1 MPPEGGAA
9 TGGGGRLRALTSSV
23 AGAALV
29 ITAITLV
36 ARIVGFLRWFAL
48 NAWVGPNEIGTA
60 YGTANTIP
68 NVLFEVAAGGAL
80 AGAVVPV
87 VAAALAHGTR
97 LDSSR
102 AASALLS
109 WTLLVLVPLGA
120 LTALAAPVFIGFL
133 LAGQEVAADQRELAV
148 ALLRMFAVQ
157 IPLYGVAVVLSGVL
171 QAHRRFVAP
180 ALAPLLSSLV
190 VMTSY
195 YLFGTLTA
203 DGVAPADLSS
213 AAVAWLG
220 WGTTAGVVMLVLPL
234 VPPLWREGIRLRP
247 GLTFPDGQGR
257 RARSLALAGAGGL
270 LAQQVSVVVA
280 IRVANTAG
288 SPDGTLT
295 VYQSAQAVL
304 LLPYAVLA
312 IPVAT
317 AMFPRLSHLAAIRE
331 HGAMARESA
340 LSTRAILAIAIAGA
354 AALAAAAVP
363 VEALFGSVAR
373 SGSVDGL
380 AEAVVAGSL
389 SVVGLALMYHLSRVL
404 LADSHSRDALVATS
418 VGWLTVAAV
427 AAGGALA
434 IEPGDGVATL
444 TLLGLAASV
453 GTLVGGVVALV
464 AVRRRLGGAA
474 LAGLGRTAGSGLL
487 ALTFGVLA
495 GGALSRWL
503 LDPASAA
510 GAPEPLTPG
519 VWAGIVGTLAGLL
532 AMLLVVATLALL
544 DRAALRRLIAARRSG
559 SAAAP
564 AAPEALVE
572 NDPSGASG
580 VDTSEG
586 RERE

>member
-1 MPPEGGAA
+1 MPPERPAA
-9 TGGGGRLRALTSSV
+9 RGGRLRALTSSV

-29 ITAITLV
+29 ITAITLG

-48 NAWVGPNEIGTA
+48 NAWVGPNEVGTA

-109 WTLLVLVPLGA
+109 WTLLILVPLGA
-120 LTALAAPVFIGFL
+120 LAALLAPAFIGFL
-133 LAGQEVAADQRELAV
+133 LAGQDVAADQRALAV
-148 ALLRMFAVQ
+148 TLLRMFAVQ
-157 IPLYGVAVVLSGVL
+157 IPLYGAAVVLSGVL

-195 YLFGTLTA
+195 YLFGTLTT
-203 DGVAPADLSS
+203 DGVTPADLST

-234 VPPLWREGIRLRP
+234 IPPLLREGIRLRP
-247 GLTFPDGQGR
+247 GLGFPDGQGR

-270 LAQQVSVVVA
+270 IAQQISVVVA

-317 AMFPRLSHLAAIRE
+317 AMFPRLSHLAATRE
-331 HGAMARESA
+331 HEAMARESA

-354 AALAAAAVP
+354 AALAAAADP
-363 VEALFGSVAR
+363 VELLFGSVAR

-380 AEAVVAGSL
+380 AESILAGSL

-418 VGWLTVAAV
+418 AGWLTVAAV

-434 IEPGDGVATL
+434 LDQGDSVATL
-444 TLLGLAASV
+444 TLLGLAAST
-453 GTLVGGVVALV
+453 GTLVGGVVALI
-464 AVRRRLGGAA
+464 AVRRRLGAAA
-474 LAGLGRTAGSGLL
+474 LTGLARTAASGLL
-487 ALTFGVLA
+487 ALAL
-495 GGALSRWL
+495 GAAVGAFLSRTL
-503 LDPASAA
+503 LEVEVSSLA
-510 GAPEPLTPG
+510 PG
-519 VWAGIVGTLAGLL
+519 VWAGIVGTLAGL
-532 AMLLVVATLALL
+532 AAILLVVATLAAL
-544 DRAALRRLIAARRSG
+544 DRAALRRLITARRG
-559 SAAAP
+559 VSAAPTTDTDGAG
-564 AAPEALVE
+564 
-572 NDPSGASG
+572 SGAEKHT
-580 VDTSEG
+580 DTTE
-586 RERE
+586 EQQ